1 MAKDGRVRS
10 MILLDMGDL
19 VFFFLDLC
27 DLLFF
32 GLECVSLNCTVF
44 I

>member
-1 MAKDGRVRS
+1 

-19 VFFFLDLC
+19 VFFFDLC

-32 GLECVSLNCTVF
+32 GLDMYLLIARSLYR
-44 I
+44 